1 MRELIMSEFLIEADR
16 VEQQYWRDLWRFR
29 ELFLFFTWRD
39 LLVRYKQT
47 VVGVSW
53 SLIRPLL
60 TMLILTFVF
69 GKLGRMPSGGTPY
82 PLLVFCGMVPWQFF
96 SNALTESGNSLV
108 GNAGM
113 ISKVYFP
120 RLVMTVSSVLTNLF
134 DALISSLFL
143 IALMF
148 WYHFV
153 PSLSFVFLPF
163 FVILAFA
170 ATLGAGLWVAAL
182 TVEYRDFRIIL
193 PFVVQLGLYVSPVG
207 FQSSVIPERFRLL
220 YAVNPMVGIIDGVR
234 WSLLGARTTIYWPAI
249 AISVIEVTIL
259 LASGIRYFR
268 KTELTFA
275 DVI

>member
-1 MRELIMSEFLIEADR
+1 MSYLVIEADR
-16 VEQQYWRDLWRFR
+16 VEHQYWRDLWRFR

-69 GKLGRMPSGGTPY
+69 GKLGRMPSAGIPY

-96 SNALTESGNSLV
+96 SNALTESGYSLV

-120 RLVMTVSSVLTNLF
+120 RLVMTVSSVITNLF

-148 WYHFV
+148 WYHFA

-170 ATLGAGLWVAAL
+170 ATLGAGIWVAAL

-207 FQSSVIPERFRLL
+207 FQSSVIPEKFRLL
-220 YAVNPMVGIIDGVR
+220 YAVNPMVGIIDGIR
-234 WSLLGARTTIYWPAI
+234 WSVLGGRSTLYWPAVAI
-249 AISVIEVTIL
+249 AITEVAIL
-259 LASGIRYFR
+259 LASGIWYFR

>member
-1 MRELIMSEFLIEADR
+1 
-16 VEQQYWRDLWRFR
+16 
-29 ELFLFFTWRD
+29 
-39 LLVRYKQT
+39 
-47 VVGVSW
+47 
-53 SLIRPLL
+53 
-60 TMLILTFVF
+60 
-69 GKLGRMPSGGTPY
+69 MPSGGTPY

-207 FQSSVIPERFRLL
+207 FQSGVIPERFRLL

>member
-1 MRELIMSEFLIEADR
+1 MSYLVIEADR
-16 VEQQYWRDLWRFR
+16 VEHQYWRDLWRFR

-69 GKLGRMPSGGTPY
+69 GKLGRMPSAGIPY

-120 RLVMTVSSVLTNLF
+120 RLVMTVSSVITNLI

-143 IALMF
+143 IALMV
-148 WYHFV
+148 WYHFA

-163 FVILAFA
+163 FVMLAFA
-170 ATLGAGLWVAAL
+170 ATLGASIWVAAL
-182 TVEYRDFRIIL
+182 TVEY
-193 PFVVQLGLYVSPVG
+193 
-207 FQSSVIPERFRLL
+207 
-220 YAVNPMVGIIDGVR
+220 
-234 WSLLGARTTIYWPAI
+234 
-249 AISVIEVTIL
+249 
-259 LASGIRYFR
+259 
-268 KTELTFA
+268 
-275 DVI
+275 